1 MITKLVSSK
10 VAIAK
15 VIADLGLQEDEILIS
30 DMREWIGEG
39 IEKIGAVQQFE
50 HIVSGVEGAPIIK
63 IHCHQAQLPCNL
75 HKLHQVAYSFNCDG
89 PWFPM
94 RKATGSFAAWGCD
107 ECCDC
112 EKP

>member
-39 IEKIGAVQQFE
+39 IEKLVQYNSLNTLF
-50 HIVSGVEGAPIIK
+50 
-63 IHCHQAQLPCNL
+63 
-75 HKLHQVAYSFNCDG
+75 QV
-89 PWFPM
+89 
-94 RKATGSFAAWGCD
+94 
-107 ECCDC
+107 
-112 EKP
+112 